1 MFFIKS
7 FRKNNMS
14 LNDVQDLLMNTSA
27 ISDNEDG
34 QSKFDVLSLTFS
46 ENNSSQKRF
55 SMKYS
60 DKLKIQK
67 SDVVFLN
74 MFDSKVLE
82 SLDTDTPSA
91 PFPIVNYSGDVW
103 FDSFRNKSVLFVS
116 PTTNNNAQQ
125 DSEYDLNAFLINNLL
140 DKRFYYDGFFMFS
153 IYTKN
158 KVTSNVCNLMIKVAS
173 EPYFKFTDS
182 TTSIY
187 SGVYNY
193 DKNEEVFFTIFD
205 NNSDG
210 RLFLGTYVCLITN
223 VNEINTSFTRIN
235 QFFNKL
241 KEISNNPMILMHVI
255 FLLSGGDKYYDSSKE
270 LYNNFKSLTKY
281 NGRGCFNSSDG
292 FYTKTH
298 FERETYLNYN
308 FTLLENDNDMYS
320 GDVERTLVD
329 EHGVTVYEK
338 ESRHH
343 KLLDPSKDLDS
354 EKKSLFDELS
364 LNKRWSVSTTN
375 SEQ

>member
-205 NNSDG
+205 NN
-210 RLFLGTYVCLITN
+210 
-223 VNEINTSFTRIN
+223 
-235 QFFNKL
+235 
-241 KEISNNPMILMHVI
+241 
-255 FLLSGGDKYYDSSKE
+255 
-270 LYNNFKSLTKY
+270 
-281 NGRGCFNSSDG
+281 
-292 FYTKTH
+292 
-298 FERETYLNYN
+298 
-308 FTLLENDNDMYS
+308 
-320 GDVERTLVD
+320 
-329 EHGVTVYEK
+329 
-338 ESRHH
+338 
-343 KLLDPSKDLDS
+343 
-354 EKKSLFDELS
+354 
-364 LNKRWSVSTTN
+364 
-375 SEQ
+375 